1 MAAVIMPFFVQPVVH
16 ELTPDEAEIQ
26 HARVQAAVL
35 SNCNERQARIDAEQ
49 AAICT
54 GYGR

>member
-1 MAAVIMPFFVQPVVH
+1 MSAVIMPFAPPVVH
-16 ELTPDEAEIQ
+16 ELTREQAKVQ
-26 HARVQAAVL
+26 HDRVQAAVL
-35 SNCNERQARIDAEQ
+35 SNCNERQARIDANQ

>member
-1 MAAVIMPFFVQPVVH
+1 MAAVIVPFAQPVVH
-16 ELTPDEAEIQ
+16 ELTRDEAQVQ

-35 SNCNERQARIDAEQ
+35 SNCNERQARIDAQQ

-54 GYGR
+54 GYAR

>member
-1 MAAVIMPFFVQPVVH
+1 MAAVILPFARPVVH
-16 ELTPDEAEIQ
+16 ELSRAEAKVQ
-26 HARVQAAVL
+26 HDRVQAAVL
-35 SNCNERQARIDAEQ
+35 SNCNERQARIDAQQ